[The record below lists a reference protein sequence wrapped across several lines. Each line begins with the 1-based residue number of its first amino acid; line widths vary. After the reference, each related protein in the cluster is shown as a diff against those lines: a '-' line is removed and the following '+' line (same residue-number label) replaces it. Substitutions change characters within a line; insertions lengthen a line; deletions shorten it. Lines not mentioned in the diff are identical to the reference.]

1 MVSGHV
7 FTCGKHNLS
16 KGEIKI
22 KNILDNL
29 NIEYIHQYTIDDC
42 RNPKTNHLLFFDFYL
57 PLYETIIEF
66 DGEQH
71 FHIPKNKKSTFFTQ
85 EEIDNIQYRDMIKT
99 KYCEQNDYDLIR
111 IPYMN
116 YDILDENYFMNKL
129 IIHKE
134 RGTWTR

>member
-1 MVSGHV
+1 MKLLLNLMENNI
-7 FTCGKHNLS
+7 FTFQ
-16 KGEIKI
+16 KI
-22 KNILDNL
+22 
-29 NIEYIHQYTIDDC
+29 
-42 RNPKTNHLLFFDFYL
+42 
-57 PLYETIIEF
+57 
-66 DGEQH
+66 
-71 FHIPKNKKSTFFTQ
+71 KNKKSTFFTQ
-85 EEIDNIQYRDMIKT
+85 EEIDNIQYRDMIKI